1 MELSIVIV
9 HYRVQEF
16 LWLCLSSLQEACRSI
31 SYEIIIVDNDPQF
44 QCKAFIGDQF
54 TNLHWILNKENLGF
68 ARANNQGVAMAKG
81 EYVLILNPDTV
92 VSETNLQNALKY
104 ARQKK
109 EFGAIGIRMIDG
121 TGQFLPESK
130 RNIPTP
136 LIAFNKI
143 LGKDKSYYANHLHE
157 RQIGEVGVLPGAF
170 MLFLKSVYGDV
181 GGFDEDYFM
190 FGEDIDLCYRLRQ
203 KGYQNYYFGKSVA
216 IHFKGESARKDA
228 SYYHNFYGA
237 LQIYFKKHY
246 PEKRILLRLNHILVS
261 TLIVLRTTAKIKTA
275 ESIKKESILF
285 FGERSKRSE
294 ELRIRLSAKKWEYIS
309 KTEEINGTYDILILD
324 QGFLDFDQIL
334 SLYSQDNFKILPKR
348 ILSKDKNICLGSDD
362 SKRAGDVLI
371 W

>member
-31 SYEIIIVDNDPQF
+31 SHEIIIVDNDPQDP
-44 QCKAFIGDQF
+44 CKAFIGDQL
-54 TNLHWILNKENLGF
+54 TNLRWIHNKENLGF
-68 ARANNQGVAMAKG
+68 AKANNQGVAMAKG
-81 EYVLILNPDTV
+81 KYVLILNPDTV
-92 VSETNLQNALKY
+92 VSETNLQNLLKY

-136 LIAFNKI
+136 LIAFNKL
-143 LGKDKSYYANHLHE
+143 LGKDESYYANHLSE
-157 RQIGEVGVLPGAF
+157 RQIGEVEVLPGAF
-170 MLFLKSVYGDV
+170 MLFIKSVYEDM

-190 FGEDIDLCYRLRQ
+190 FGEDIDLCYRLRR
-203 KGYQNYYFGKSVA
+203 KGYQNYYYGKSVA
-216 IHFKGESARKDA
+216 IHFKGESARKDPG
-228 SYYHNFYGA
+228 YYKNFYGA

-246 PEKRILLRLNHILVS
+246 PEKQILLRLNRFFISVLI
-261 TLIVLRTTAKIKTA
+261 TLKTA
-275 ESIKKESILF
+275 AQIERAVSVKKDSILF

-294 ELRIRLSAKKWEYIS
+294 ELRITLSAKKWKYIS
-309 KTEEINGTYDILILD
+309 KTEEINGTYHILILD

-334 SLYSQDNFKILPKR
+334 SFYSQDNFGFLPKR

-362 SKRAGDVLI
+362 SKRTGEVLI